1 MAITF
6 DTAANQFP
14 DNVSKAT
21 TATAI
26 KTWLNTLT
34 VTTVYELI
42 ICHVKGFYVAILVY
56 A

>member
-6 DTAANQFP
+6 NTAMNQFP
-14 DNVSKAT
+14 DNDADADI
-21 TATAI
+21 ATAI

-34 VTTVYELI
+34 VTTVYEI
-42 ICHVKGFYVAILVY
+42 TIEHVKGFFVVTIIY